1 MEKKIKRLLSSVL
14 LMSFLVSLLAG
25 QKIEV
30 HAADVDAELVMEKI
44 QALQEL
50 DFSDPDQDLSEV
62 REPVVYARHL
72 YSKLEDPS
80 VIPEDMVRILEEAEG
95 KVLNLWIQE
104 LMPLDSF
111 MDSGM
116 MWTVDEQ
123 YSALTEELGE
133 TEAAELVPNYQAVDE
148 FYQTVVPQLEEKKRT
163 DYAAAMSV
171 QEQNDQMQVLDLRD
185 QPEAEAARNAYE
197 SLTDDQKAYVTNYPL
212 LKKAE
217 TQNAEW
223 EGSEVPDF
231 APKNIVYS
239 GSRSSSYGV
248 GTPWLSADQ
257 WGEVASDMQGYF
269 PDSQSTMVWIIGSL
283 KDDGVHLEF
292 DRPDWLTEEW
302 LAEKPYR
309 SLDNIAFGE
318 PDVEGHASHEDY
330 FDYFD
335 EKGIRVYLQVEP
347 GFSDVKTLMDI
358 LMEEYGSH
366 PCIAGFGVD
375 VEWYWGVE
383 EDSGLPVTDALAE
396 DWDTHLKE
404 WNPDY
409 RLFLKHY
416 NADYLPPTY
425 RSDILFVDD
434 SQSFGSMNGD
444 ALGQYDENLD
454 DVLGFIPE
462 FREFA
467 KTFAGNEVLYQIGY
481 GPDRMWYYTLDEPV
495 IQSLGE
501 RLAEVTDQNC
511 GIIWVDFSLKDPM
524 TFPELMSREEQ
535 LDALK
540 ELIGYFRNADS
551 DMVGKRFAAGE
562 ATYTDAMFVKRI
574 NQLVDELSE
583 EDRTSLRSSFVT
595 EEEKEALAGYED
607 VQAKAIDIRIAALP
621 DPLREKDEPI
631 VQEIRNDYDR
641 LTEAQKA
648 QVTRSIPDA
657 QPSSAGSLA
666 IGWGILS
673 AAVIVLLCLGIRKRK
688 A

>member
-1 MEKKIKRLLSSVL
+1 MP
-14 LMSFLVSLLAG
+14 VS
-25 QKIEV
+25 E
-30 HAADVDAELVMEKI
+30 
-44 QALQEL
+44 
-50 DFSDPDQDLSEV
+50 
-62 REPVVYARHL
+62 
-72 YSKLEDPS
+72 
-80 VIPEDMVRILEEAEG
+80 
-95 KVLNLWIQE
+95 W
-104 LMPLDSF
+104 
-111 MDSGM
+111 
-116 MWTVDEQ
+116 MW
-123 YSALTEELGE
+123 
-133 TEAAELVPNYQAVDE
+133 N
-148 FYQTVVPQLEEKKRT
+148 
-163 DYAAAMSV
+163 
-171 QEQNDQMQVLDLRD
+171 
-185 QPEAEAARNAYE
+185 
-197 SLTDDQKAYVTNYPL
+197 
-212 LKKAE
+212 
-217 TQNAEW
+217 
-223 EGSEVPDF
+223 
-231 APKNIVYS
+231 
-239 GSRSSSYGV
+239 
-248 GTPWLSADQ
+248 GTGD
-257 WGEVASDMQGYF
+257 
-269 PDSQSTMVWIIGSL
+269 
-283 KDDGVHLEF
+283 
-292 DRPDWLTEEW
+292 
-302 LAEKPYR
+302 
-309 SLDNIAFGE
+309 
-318 PDVEGHASHEDY
+318 
-330 FDYFD
+330 
-335 EKGIRVYLQVEP
+335 
-347 GFSDVKTLMDI
+347 
-358 LMEEYGSH
+358 
-366 PCIAGFGVD
+366 
-375 VEWYWGVE
+375 VE

-501 RLAEVTDQNC
+501 RLAEVTDQNR
-511 GIIWVDFSLKDPM
+511 GIIWVDFSLKGPM

-607 VQAKAIDIRIAALP
+607 AQAKAIGIRIAALP
-621 DPLREKDEPI
+621 DSLREKDEPI

-641 LTEAQKA
+641 LTDAQKA

-657 QPSSAGSLA
+657 QPSSAGSSA

-673 AAVIVLLCLGIRKRK
+673 AAVIVLMCLGIRKRK